1 MAAKKKSAKK
11 KSVKKSAKKSV
22 KPKSVKKKSAKKPV
36 KKKSARKAQA
46 SKKSPPSKA
55 PRTSGPVV
63 SAQRMFNLAA
73 LSETVSGPGVAAS
86 LPQHVLKRGQ
96 KAFIVTDHGVRGAGI
111 VAPIVENLEKAG
123 VKTFVFDEV
132 SPNPTDVNVAAGVA
146 ALNRFGVDGT
156 VVVFIGGG
164 SVMDCGKYIALA
176 APNGVDNLNLAFAP
190 NLDANDRIDFG
201 TLAPKAQASK
211 PGLPT
216 IAIPTTSGTAS
227 ETNGGGLITDTLTNP
242 QVHRKLTFSNPTVAP
257 VAILLDPTLTVGM
270 PARGTA
276 ACGMDVLT
284 HAIECYTSA
293 GSNPYADALALHA
306 IRLTGQWLPKAVAN
320 GSDLEARAQM
330 QVASHLAGRA
340 FSSGPLL
347 GLVHATGHPISGQLH
362 QAHGQTLATMLPHVM
377 RYNRDVVAERYADVG
392 EALGSEHDPEA
403 GIAAVEK
410 LSATVGTNKRLR
422 ELGATSDNIADLTQ
436 DALRDLIILNTAKYP
451 TRGDIHELYARAL

>member
-1 MAAKKKSAKK
+1 MAAKKKSKTKTTKK
-11 KSVKKSAKKSV
+11 TG
-22 KPKSVKKKSAKKPV
+22 KKKSAAKKKPARKPA
-36 KKKSARKAQA
+36 KKKAAKKTSAKKAGA
-46 SKKSPPSKA
+46 PAKKPA
-55 PRTSGPVV
+55 RDLGPAVT
-63 SAQRMFNLAA
+63 AQRAFSLTA
-73 LSETVSGPGVAAS
+73 STETVSGPGVAAS
-86 LPQHVLKRGQ
+86 LPQHVLKRGK
-96 KAFIVTDHGVRGAGI
+96 KAFIVTDQGVRGAGI
-111 VAPIVENLEKAG
+111 VAPIVDVLEKAS
-123 VKTFVFDEV
+123 VQTHVFDQV

-146 ALNRFGVDGT
+146 ALNRFGLEGT

-227 ETNGGGLITDTLTNP
+227 ETNGGGLITDTLSNP
-242 QVHRKLTFSNPTVAP
+242 KVHRKLTFSNPTVAP
-257 VAILLDPTLTVGM
+257 AVILLDPTLTVGM

-293 GSNPYADALALHA
+293 NSNPYADALALHA
-306 IRLTGQWLPKAVAN
+306 IRLTGQWLPKVVAN
-320 GSDLEARAQM
+320 GTDLEARAQM
-330 QVASHLAGRA
+330 QIASHLAGRA

-377 RYNRDVVAERYADVG
+377 RFNAAVPAAAQTYADFGALLRLLKVSDLSLLEWV
-392 EALGSEHDPEA
+392 EALVRRCRFPALDP
-403 GIAAVEK
+403 AADFALLAED
-410 LSATVGTNKRLR
+410 ATRQWTGKFNPRPLQR
-422 ELGATSDNIADLTQ
+422 EDFIS
-436 DALRDLIILNTAKYP
+436 
-451 TRGDIHELYARAL
+451 LYRRASGLEN

>member
-1 MAAKKKSAKK
+1 
-11 KSVKKSAKKSV
+11 
-22 KPKSVKKKSAKKPV
+22 
-36 KKKSARKAQA
+36 
-46 SKKSPPSKA
+46 
-55 PRTSGPVV
+55 
-63 SAQRMFNLAA
+63 MFNLSA

-86 LPQHVLKRGQ
+86 LPQYVLARGK
-96 KAFIVTDHGVRGAGI
+96 KAFIVTDQGVRGAGI
-111 VAPIVENLEKAG
+111 VAPIIDALEKAG
-123 VKTFVFDEV
+123 VKTHVFDEV
-132 SPNPTDVNVAAGVA
+132 SPNPTDLNVAAGVA
-146 ALNRFGVDGT
+146 ALNTFGVDGT
-156 VVVFIGGG
+156 VVVFVGGG

-176 APNGVDNLNLAFAP
+176 TPNGLDNLNLAFAP
-190 NLDANDRIDFG
+190 NLDATDHIDFS

-227 ETNGGGLITDTLTNP
+227 ETNGGGLITDTTTNP
-242 QVHRKLTFSNPTVAP
+242 KVHRKLTFSNPSVAP

-293 GSNPYADALALHA
+293 SSNPYADALALHA

-330 QVASHLAGRA
+330 QIASHLAGRA

-392 EALGSEHDPEA
+392 DALGSARDPEA

-410 LSATVGTNKRLR
+410 LSATVGTNKKLS
-422 ELGATSDNIADLTQ
+422 ELGASSDNINDLTQ
-436 DALRDLIILNTAKYP
+436 DALRDLIILNTPRYP
-451 TRGDIHELYARAL
+451 TRADVHELYARAL

>member
-1 MAAKKKSAKK
+1 M
-11 KSVKKSAKKSV
+11 
-22 KPKSVKKKSAKKPV
+22 
-36 KKKSARKAQA
+36 
-46 SKKSPPSKA
+46 
-55 PRTSGPVV
+55 V
-63 SAQRMFNLAA
+63 SAQRMFNLSS

-86 LPQHVLKRGQ
+86 LPQHVLARGK
-96 KAFIVTDHGVRGAGI
+96 KAFIVTDQGVQGAGI
-111 VAPIVENLEKAG
+111 VGPIVETLEKAG
-123 VKTFVFDEV
+123 VKTYVFDEV

-146 ALNRFGVDGT
+146 ALNKFGADGT

-176 APNGVDNLNLAFAP
+176 APNGLDNLNLAFAP

-227 ETNGGGLITDTLTNP
+227 ETNGGGLITDTTTNP
-242 QVHRKLTFSNPTVAP
+242 KVHRKLTFSNPTVAP
-257 VAILLDPTLTVGM
+257 VAVLLDPTLTVGM

-293 GSNPYADALALHA
+293 SSNPYADALALHA
-306 IRLTGQWLPKAVAN
+306 IRLTGQWLPTAVAD
-320 GSDLEARAQM
+320 GSNLEARAQM
-330 QVASHLAGRA
+330 QIASHLAGRA

-377 RYNRDVVAERYADVG
+377 RYNRDVVAARYADVG
-392 EALGSEHDPEA
+392 EALGAESDPEA

-410 LSATVGTNKRLR
+410 LSATVGTNKKLS
-422 ELGATSDNIADLTQ
+422 ELGASNDNINDLTQ
-436 DALRDLIILNTAKYP
+436 DALRDLIILNTPKYP
-451 TRGDIHELYARAL
+451 SRADVHELYLKAL

>member
-1 MAAKKKSAKK
+1 MAAKKKSLKK
-11 KSVKKSAKKSV
+11 KSVKKSAKK
-22 KPKSVKKKSAKKPV
+22 KSVTKKATKKTKKKTAP
-36 KKKSARKAQA
+36 AAA
-46 SKKSPPSKA
+46 S
-55 PRTSGPVV
+55 RTTGPVV
-63 SAQRMFNLAA
+63 SAQRMFNLAVM
-73 LSETVSGPGVAAS
+73 SETVSGPGVAAS
-86 LPQHVLKRGQ
+86 LPQHVMKRGQ

-146 ALNRFGVDGT
+146 ALNRFGIDGT

-176 APNGVDNLNLAFAP
+176 APNGVDNLHLAFAP

-242 QVHRKLTFSNPTVAP
+242 KVHRKLTFSNPSVAP
-257 VAILLDPTLTVGM
+257 AVVLLDPTLTLGM

-306 IRLTGQWLPKAVAN
+306 IRLTGQWLPKVVIN

-330 QVASHLAGRA
+330 QIASHLAGRA

-377 RYNRDVVAERYADVG
+377 RFNRDVVARRYADVG

-410 LSATVGTNKRLR
+410 LSATVGTNKKLR
-422 ELGATSDNIADLTQ
+422 ELGASNDNISDLTQ
-436 DALRDLIILNTAKYP
+436 DALRDLIILNTPKYP
-451 TRGDIHELYARAL
+451 TRGDIHELYARAM